1 MPSRKHPPRSLQ
13 DRLWLLV
20 YAKQSFDNARIAC
33 DYITKENIQQAD
45 QIYYPLMA
53 AAHVFY
59 ARPFGRSRLS
69 GSTTSQIVPPKF
81 LPLHRRTIEIRNQLI
96 AHLDADASEFVG
108 EPGNRVILE
117 IMAGHVS
124 IHPRRILMDRAE
136 ILKLSNLASVLMD
149 RVDKQMDQ
157 LCDRHK
163 ELFPAIDGKYII
175 DLRKQM
181 FVPYSP
187 S

>member
-1 MPSRKHPPRSLQ
+1 MRSNRSIMLGS
-13 DRLWLLV
+13 LV
-20 YAKQSFDNARIAC
+20 
-33 DYITKENIQQAD
+33 ITSPKKTSSKLTRFIIRSWQ
-45 QIYYPLMA
+45 PLT
-53 AAHVFY
+53 FY

-69 GSTTSQIVPPKF
+69 GSITSQIVPPKF

-136 ILKLSNLASVLMD
+136 ILKLSELASVLMD

-163 ELFPAIDGKYII
+163 ELFPAIDGKYVI

>member
-1 MPSRKHPPRSLQ
+1 MPNHKHPPQSLQ
-13 DRLWLLV
+13 NRLWLLV

-33 DYITKENIQQAD
+33 DYISQEGIQQAD
-45 QIYYPLMA
+45 PVYYPLMVG
-53 AAHVFY
+53 AHVFY
-59 ARPFGRSRLS
+59 ARPFGHSRLS
-69 GSTTSQIVPPKF
+69 GSITSEIVPRRF
-81 LPLHRRTIEIRNQLI
+81 LPLHARTIKMRNQLI

-136 ILKLSNLASVLMD
+136 ILKLSELASILMD

-163 ELFPAIDGKYII
+163 ELFPAIDGKYVI